1 MQELDEAENT
11 IQEYQDLACQGV
23 DDIVQALDYL
33 KQIEQVLK
41 AIDPRAR
48 SKQNA
53 IFHGKT

>member
-41 AIDPRAR
+41 AIDP
-48 SKQNA
+48 
-53 IFHGKT
+53 